1 MKKTIALIFLTGAL
15 LSSCCP
21 KKENAVV
28 KDGATADTT
37 KYINEHMVMAVL
49 YTQKTA
55 EFRALTY
62 QAYTMAELMLEKN
75 LADKTIKQKRAVVL
89 DIDETVLD
97 NSPYEAKCADE
108 GIGYP
113 EKWDDWCN
121 MAKAKTIPGVLEFLK
136 YADSRGVDIYYVT
149 NRKENLKDATIKN
162 LKETGCPQADEK
174 HLMLRVEENSKE
186 GRRQEIMK
194 SHYIALLIG
203 DNLADFAVAFDGK
216 LSTEKRAQLT
226 DSLRSEFGRRFIV
239 LPNAMYGDWEGALYE
254 WDYKKSAAE
263 KQKIRHQKLEKF

>member
-1 MKKTIALIFLTGAL
+1 MKKTIALIFLAGAL
-15 LSSCCP
+15 LVSCTP
-21 KKENAVV
+21 KKEN
-28 KDGATADTT
+28 TADKKCCKTDSSCCA
-37 KYINEHMVMAVL
+37 NEHLVMGVL
-49 YTQKTA
+49 YSQKAA

-62 QAYTMAELMLEKN
+62 QAYTLAGMMLEKN
-75 LADKTIKQKRAVVL
+75 LADKAIKQKRAVVL

-97 NSPYEAKCADE
+97 NSPYEAKCAAE

-121 MAKAKTIPGVLEFLK
+121 LAKAKAIPGVVDFLK
-136 YADSRGVDIYYVT
+136 YADSKGVDIYYVT

-194 SHYIALLIG
+194 THYIALLIG

-226 DSLRSEFGRRFIV
+226 DSLKAEFGRRFIV
-239 LPNAMYGDWEGALYE
+239 LPNAMYGDWEGAIYD

-263 KQKIRHQKLEKF
+263 KKKIRHEKLEKF